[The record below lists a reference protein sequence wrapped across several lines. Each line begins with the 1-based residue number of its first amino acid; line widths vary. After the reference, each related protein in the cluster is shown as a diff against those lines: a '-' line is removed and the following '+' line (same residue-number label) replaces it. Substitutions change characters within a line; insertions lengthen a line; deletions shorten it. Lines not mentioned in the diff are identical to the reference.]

1 MNLVWSNSKS
11 PLPPFFKGGNRCGG
25 LSHLDP
31 GRSFSGEIAGRRA
44 AGEVNLV
51 WSNSKSPLPPFF
63 KGGNRSGGLSHLAG
77 WTSVL
82 APQRKRTL
90 QRTVE
95 ASSGSKRIPPLKKGG
110 RGDLLLAPPDSHF
123 DESQDRFDYGVRL
136 QQHLSIVESKNVQ
149 SHTAQNIGSS
159 SIGSHCRSFKVLTTI
174 HFNHQANSGR
184 KEVDNVIAKRL
195 LSIELHA
202 VQLLSSQSKPEPVF
216 GIRHSQAQA
225 SGDRLCSSGI
235 CKHAC
240 MTAPRPGFRYR
251 QDPLRAVG

>member
-1 MNLVWSNSKS
+1 MSRVWSKSKS
-11 PLPPFFKGGNRCGG
+11 PLPPFFQRVETLWRRVASGGPGEC
-25 LSHLDP
+25 
-31 GRSFSGEIAGRRA
+31 GRSTPETSIAT
-44 AGEVNLV
+44 
-51 WSNSKSPLPPFF
+51 NS
-63 KGGNRSGGLSHLAG
+63 RS
-77 WTSVL
+77 TF
-82 APQRKRTL
+82 RI
-90 QRTVE
+90 E
-95 ASSGSKRIPPLKKGG
+95 ANPPLKKGG
-110 RGDLLLAPPDSHF
+110 RGDLLLAPPGSHF

-136 QQHLSIVESKNVQ
+136 HQHLSIVESKNLQ

-159 SIGSHCRSFKVLTTI
+159 SIGSHCRSFKVLATI
-174 HFNHQANSGR
+174 HFNRQANSGR
-184 KEVDNVIAKRL
+184 KEVDSVVAKWL

-240 MTAPRPGFRYR
+240 MTASRPGFRYR